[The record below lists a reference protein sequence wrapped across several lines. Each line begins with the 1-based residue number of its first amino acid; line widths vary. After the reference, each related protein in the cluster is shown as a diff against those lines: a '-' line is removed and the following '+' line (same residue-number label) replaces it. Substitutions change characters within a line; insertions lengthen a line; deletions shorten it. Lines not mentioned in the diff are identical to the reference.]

1 MRNPSGGP
9 RQPGGMAYYLDPWS
23 EKAYRILR
31 GAIDALPATGRL
43 PLEDFGPPADN
54 PEESAAAPPWTGR
67 VRGAFV
73 GCGTGGS
80 FDGFV
85 AWLRRGGVPT
95 VIVGGIPNDLGIP
108 SVYADVDELGRL
120 AAVHLANEC
129 GCRSFLH
136 VGFAN
141 ATSSSER
148 HAAFARALGDLGH
161 HCEELALTKGRYAA
175 DALAKESPI
184 DDPRFRKLL
193 RELPRPIGI
202 LALND
207 AYAIDCLATCERL
220 GLRVPADV
228 AVLGVDN
235 STDAHA
241 HRPRLSSIR
250 PPLQRLGGEAM
261 RLLLRMMQGEE
272 PPKRLLVGGLRLF
285 ARESTVGP
293 REARP
298 TLTVDAALDC
308 MRSQACRGITVR
320 RIADQLDVSPRTL
333 ELLFRDEIG
342 TTPTAEIHRLRFAE
356 ASRLLK
362 RTTMPMGR
370 IAALVGFA
378 DATAFSRFFRKFAG
392 VSPREHRTA
401 SRPRRS

>member
-1 MRNPSGGP
+1 MAPPR
-9 RQPGGMAYYLDPWS
+9 RQPSAIASYLHPWS
-23 EKAYRILR
+23 EKVYRIFR
-31 GAIDALPATGRL
+31 GALEGLPTRRRPQL
-43 PLEDFGPPADN
+43 DDYGPPADK
-54 PEESAAAPPWTGR
+54 PEASAEAPPWAGR

-73 GCGTGGS
+73 ACGTDGN
-80 FDGFV
+80 FDEFV
-85 AWLRRGGVPT
+85 AWLRRAEVPT
-95 VIVGGIPNDLGIP
+95 VIVGGIPNDIGIP
-108 SVYADVDELGRL
+108 SVYTAVEELGRL
-120 AAVHLANEC
+120 AAAHLATEC

-136 VGFAN
+136 VGL
-141 ATSSSER
+141 ATTASNGER
-148 HAAFARALGDLGH
+148 RDAFARALGDLGH
-161 HCEELALTKGRYAA
+161 ECEDLALTTARYAE

-184 DDPRFRKLL
+184 DEPRFRRLL

-207 AYAIDCLATCERL
+207 AYAVDCLATCERL

-235 STDAHA
+235 SSDAHV

-250 PPLQRLGGEAM
+250 PPWQRIGAEAM
-261 RLLLRMMQGEE
+261 QLLLRMMKGEQG
-272 PPKRLLVGGLRLF
+272 PKRLLVGGLRLF

-293 REARP
+293 REARS

-320 RIADQLDVSPRTL
+320 QIAAQLDVSPRTL

-342 TTPTAEIHRLRFAE
+342 STPTAEIHRLRFAE
-356 ASRLLK
+356 ASQLLK

-370 IAALVGFA
+370 IAEVVGFA

-392 VSPREHRTA
+392 ISPREHRA
-401 SRPRRS
+401 GAGRRRDD

>member
-1 MRNPSGGP
+1 MPRPP
-9 RQPGGMAYYLDPWS
+9 RQPSSIASYLDSWS
-23 EKAYRILR
+23 EKVYRIFR
-31 GAIDALPATGRL
+31 GAIDALPAGRRMQF
-43 PLEDFGPPADN
+43 EDYGAPADS
-54 PEESAAAPPWTGR
+54 PEQSAAEPPWTGR

-73 GCGTGGS
+73 GCGTTGS
-80 FDGFV
+80 FDEFA
-85 AWLRRGGVPT
+85 AWLKRGEVPT
-95 VIVGGIPNDLGIP
+95 VIVGGIANDLGIP

-120 AAVHLANEC
+120 AAEHLATEC

-136 VGFAN
+136 VGLAN
-141 ATSSSER
+141 SASSGER
-148 HAAFARALGDLGH
+148 HDAFARALGDLGH
-161 HCEELALTKGRYAA
+161 HCEGLSLTRRRYTA
-175 DALAKESPI
+175 DALAKKSPI
-184 DDPRFRKLL
+184 DDPHFCELL
-193 RELPRPIGI
+193 RNLPRPIGI

-235 STDAHA
+235 SIEAHV

-250 PPLQRLGGEAM
+250 LPLQRLGAEAL
-261 RLLLRMMQGEE
+261 RLLLRMMKGEE
-272 PPKRLLVGGLRLF
+272 PPKRLLVDGVRLF
-285 ARESTVGP
+285 ARESTVGS

-298 TLTVDAALDC
+298 TVTVDAALDC

-320 RIADQLDVSPRTL
+320 GIADQLDVSPRTL

-370 IAALVGFA
+370 IAAVVGFA
-378 DATAFSRFFRKFAG
+378 DATAFSRFFRKFSG
-392 VSPREHRTA
+392 VSPREHRVGVA
-401 SRPRRS
+401 DSRGG

>member
-1 MRNPSGGP
+1 MPRPP
-9 RQPGGMAYYLDPWS
+9 RQPTSIASYLDPWI
-23 EKAYRILR
+23 EKVSRIFR
-31 GAIDALPATGRL
+31 GAIDALPAGRC
-43 PLEDFGPPADN
+43 PQIDDYGAPADA
-54 PEESAAAPPWTGR
+54 PERSAAVPPWTGR

-73 GCGTGGS
+73 ACGTTGS
-80 FDGFV
+80 CDEFT
-85 AWLRRGGVPT
+85 AWLSRGEVPT

-108 SVYADVDELGRL
+108 SVYTDVEELGRL
-120 AAVHLANEC
+120 AAGHLATEC

-136 VGFAN
+136 VGLAN
-141 ATSSSER
+141 SVSSGER
-148 HAAFARALGDLGH
+148 HDAFARALGDLSH
-161 HCEELALTKGRYAA
+161 HCENLALTKGRYGE
-175 DALAKESPI
+175 DAFDKKSPI
-184 DDPRFRKLL
+184 DDRRFQQLL

-220 GLRVPADV
+220 GLRVPDDV

-235 STDAHA
+235 SIDAHV

-250 PPLQRLGGEAM
+250 PPLQRLGAEAM
-261 RLLLRMMQGEE
+261 RLLLRMMKGEE
-272 PPKRLLVGGLRLF
+272 PPKRLLVGGMRLF

-298 TLTVDAALDC
+298 TLTVDAALER

-320 RIADQLDVSPRTL
+320 EIADQLEVSPRTL

-342 TTPTAEIHRLRFAE
+342 TPPTAEIHRLRFAE

-370 IAALVGFA
+370 IAAVVGFA

-392 VSPREHRTA
+392 VSPREHRA
-401 SRPRRS
+401 GAGGRRSG